1 VIVAPDPAVRQA
13 LTQLIR
19 ADLQAQGGIAE
30 ESHLA
35 PVLVEQEFSNKKL
48 AANYRKGDEIY
59 YKTGSP
65 TAEGIPNNSAAMVI
79 SVNCNK
85 DTTTVETQEG
95 EQISYDPPQLRRQ
108 PVESIIYREETA
120 SWQRVTGSPS
130 PHCRPREP
138 RPVRRLRHRRANR
151 RGQLYFGQAR
161 QLESSEVGP

>member
-48 AANYRKGDEIY
+48 FANYRKGDEIY

-108 PVESIIYREETA
+108 PVESIIYREETRELAEGGRFTFTTLPTARTA
-120 SWQRVTGSPS
+120 SGPATSP
-130 PHCRPREP
+130 P
-138 RPVRRLRHRRANR
+138 
-151 RGQLYFGQAR
+151 
-161 QLESSEVGP
+161 SSESERTTLFRPGSTVGE